1 MDLEKSILIVDDFE
15 FARRICKN
23 ALKEI
28 GMTNVTEAS
37 SGAAAMDALS
47 KQTHDLILTDYNMP
61 GINGIEMVRKIK
73 ANEAIKDIP
82 IIMITSDCTKS
93 VLLEATEAGVQGF
106 LNKPFTKEE
115 LSEKIERV
123 LS

>member
-37 SGAAAMDALS
+37 SGIEAMDALS

-61 GINGIEMVRKIK
+61 SMNGIEMVRKIK